1 MKQNFMGVGPRSV
14 EGNPYPSR
22 FRSTPA
28 PPLPRPSASPRSLP
42 APSASASASLPGLTD
57 RCLTIRLNRR
67 RPIPA
72 LTNHL
77 RIRASRTVAVLLPL
91 LLIGAG
97 AAKAAEVTAES
108 IIDQASALRD
118 ASSRVPAG
126 AQVLGS
132 DCSDIALPGLS
143 FRYRCSVRYNPA
155 PSRPGTTPAPST
167 GGTP

>member
-1 MKQNFMGVGPRSV
+1 MGQTRGPWMGIR
-14 EGNPYPSR
+14 
-22 FRSTPA
+22 TPPDSA
-28 PPLPRPSASPRSLP
+28 PPLPRPAASPRSLP
-42 APSASASASLPGLTD
+42 PPSASVSRPGLTD
-57 RCLTIRLNRR
+57 RCPAIRLKRR

-72 LTNHL
+72 LKNHR
-77 RIRASRTVAVLLPL
+77 RIQASRTFAVLLPL

-155 PSRPGTTPAPST
+155 PSRSGTTPAPST
-167 GGTP
+167 GAPP